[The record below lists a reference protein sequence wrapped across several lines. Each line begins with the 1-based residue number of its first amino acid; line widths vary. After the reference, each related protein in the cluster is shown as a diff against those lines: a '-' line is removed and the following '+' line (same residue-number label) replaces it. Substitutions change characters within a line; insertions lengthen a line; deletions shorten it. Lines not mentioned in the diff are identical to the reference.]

1 MSYVIVQVVCGEGE
15 VTRDVFVIIENRARE
30 VRGPRYPG
38 LLHGNYGK
46 LDYDT
51 GGTGGWSGH
60 NARHCHCDLCYV
72 KWFDPSYDYLSNFLG
87 LISTLCR
94 VILISTGL
102 KF

>member
-51 GGTGGWSGH
+51 GGTGAGQGTMPGIAIVIFVMLSG
-60 NARHCHCDLCYV
+60 LILV
-72 KWFDPSYDYLSNFLG
+72 MIIYLANFRG
-87 LISTLCR
+87 LISTL
-94 VILISTGL
+94 
-102 KF
+102 